1 MAASYACPM
10 DPQEDD
16 GFEVKC
22 PKCKRRVKVT
32 KDAERA
38 MQVKCPCGEVIPLAK
53 MS

>member
-1 MAASYACPM
+1 M
-10 DPQEDD
+10 DPDQDE

-22 PKCKRRVKVT
+22 PKCKRRVKVAT
-32 KDAERA
+32 KDAEHT